1 MINRQQIAEQL
12 TSKGF
17 TVQLCVDPGLIAMRV
32 DVACPDPNER
42 MRLTETGQLL
52 TVIDGYYYQVGTVN
66 DFEKYLRTLPETLP
80 ETKCH

>member
-1 MINRQQIAEQL
+1 MNHREQIAEQL

-52 TVIDGYYYQVGTVN
+52 TVIDGYYYQVGTVE
-66 DFEKYLRTLPETLP
+66 DFEKYLKTL
-80 ETKCH
+80 